1 MQKFARLGASL
12 SDGAY
17 LKLSRRGL
25 NISLKRDTGGRHYVS
40 NLSKRLFHLKH
51 LQEGLSLACQTLQPL
66 AKMQKTNP
74 TDATPSSSKYGQM
87 TTSITNCCGWS
98 TPSRRLGF
106 YTGHLSFSCMRG
118 GGIPERCHEAAELK
132 PLFLVQLFDF

>member
-12 SDGAY
+12 S
-17 LKLSRRGL
+17 RTEHH
-25 NISLKRDTGGRHYVS
+25 LKRDAGGRYYVS

-98 TPSRRLGF
+98 TPSRRLGS

-118 GGIPERCHEAAELK
+118 GVILEWLVTVRDNNAFLRSLK
-132 PLFLVQLFDF
+132 MKSLYPP